1 MTMTLSMTFEKYEY
15 HSAGGQITVHNQQ
28 IEQLS
33 TTTPWALSSIFVAD
47 FEHVFT
53 YWDPT

>member
-15 HSAGGQITVHNQQ
+15 HSAGGQIIVHNQQ

-33 TTTPWALSSIFVAD
+33 TTTLWALSSIFVAD